1 MKIVRR
7 GNNILINWYV
17 TNLGVPMDFS
27 GKKVEVRLLDKYNTM
42 CLFDYTIAENVITG
56 TFYGKDQITPGPY
69 HLLLIC
75 DAGKKGQIMLDSRE
89 IFGIRECLPD
99 GTSVGGEHV
108 ADVVEVR
115 VDSNIN
121 SLVGLCLTKL
131 YYKDGADND
140 PGEEHEYN
148 LLDVEIVVPEGYT
161 GTAATIYSKQ
171 SIDKLIAD
179 NVKGLEDRMDNIHEE
194 VNNQKLDI
202 TEYNA
207 NREADKAELEAYKA
221 DKAREFEEH
230 VAGFEKYKL
239 DHKAE
244 MTEELAKKANKAET
258 EVILNTKADK
268 VDVTASESAL
278 QSSIDTIKANLDLKA
293 NKAEVADKDEVDLA
307 LDTKANKVDV
317 AASISD
323 LQSKIDSNK
332 SALDTH
338 VANAKV
344 TFDAHVEQAKKDLDA
359 HVADF
364 VEHEKVFETYKEAAK
379 KDLDTH
385 VAQAKKD
392 LDAHV
397 VDYTNLKNKVDDNKA
412 EFDAHA
418 AEFTTFKTNNQTALD
433 AKANKTD
440 VETSLSG
447 KVDNATFEAY
457 KVSNQAALD
466 TKANKTD
473 LASSEADIQ
482 SKIDNINTSLD
493 SHKSD
498 FEAHKSAALV
508 ALDTKANKT
517 DVETSLSG
525 KVDNSTFDAYKV
537 SNQTAL
543 DAKADKT
550 DVETALSGKVD
561 NTTFEAH
568 KDTYETFKTNTEVAL
583 NSKADIANTYNK
595 AEVDTKILNAVTGN
609 VDVYTKTEIDTKLT
623 GMVKVQKLTQAEY
636 DALATKDENVLYAI
650 IEPTPAG

>member
-7 GNNILINWYV
+7 GNNVLINWYV

-42 CLFDYTIAENVITG
+42 CLFDYTITENVISG

-121 SLVGLCLTKL
+121 SLVGLCFTKL
-131 YYKDGADND
+131 YYKDGTVDD

-161 GTAATIYSKQ
+161 GAAATIYSKE

-194 VNNQKLDI
+194 VNNQKLNI

-221 DKAREFEEH
+221 DKAKEFEEH

-244 MTEELAKKANKAET
+244 MIEELAKKANKAET
-258 EVILNTKADK
+258 EVILNTKA
-268 VDVTASESAL
+268 
-278 QSSIDTIKANLDLKA
+278 
-293 NKAEVADKDEVDLA
+293 
-307 LDTKANKVDV
+307 
-317 AASISD
+317 
-323 LQSKIDSNK
+323 
-332 SALDTH
+332 
-338 VANAKV
+338 
-344 TFDAHVEQAKKDLDA
+344 
-359 HVADF
+359 
-364 VEHEKVFETYKEAAK
+364 
-379 KDLDTH
+379 
-385 VAQAKKD
+385 
-392 LDAHV
+392 
-397 VDYTNLKNKVDDNKA
+397 
-412 EFDAHA
+412 
-418 AEFTTFKTNNQTALD
+418 
-433 AKANKTD
+433 NKTD
-440 VETSLSG
+440 VETALSG
-447 KVDNATFEAY
+447 KVDNATFEAH
-457 KVSNQAALD
+457 KVSNQNALD

-473 LASSEADIQ
+473 LASSEAAIQ

-498 FEAHKSAALV
+498 FEAHKSAALA
-508 ALDTKANKT
+508 ALDTKAN
-517 DVETSLSG
+517 
-525 KVDNSTFDAYKV
+525 
-537 SNQTAL
+537 
-543 DAKADKT
+543 KT

-561 NTTFEAH
+561 NATFEAHKISNQDALDLKANKTDVETALSGKVDNATFEAH

-609 VDVYTKTEIDTKLT
+609 VDVYTKTEIDAKLT
-623 GMVKVQKLTQAEY
+623 GMVKIQKLTQAEY
-636 DALATKDENVLYAI
+636 DALETKDENVLYAI
-650 IEPTPAG
+650 IEPATEG

>member
-7 GNNILINWYV
+7 GNNVLINWYV
-17 TNLGVPMDFS
+17 TNLGAPMDFS

-42 CLFDYTIAENVITG
+42 CLFDYTITENVISG

-121 SLVGLCLTKL
+121 SLVGLCFTKL
-131 YYKDGADND
+131 YYKDGTD

-161 GTAATIYSKQ
+161 GAAATIYSKQ
-171 SIDKLIAD
+171 CIDKLIAD

-194 VNNQKLDI
+194 VNNQKLNI

-221 DKAREFEEH
+221 DKANEFEEH

-244 MTEELAKKANKAET
+244 MIEELAKKANKAET

-278 QSSIDTIKANLDLKA
+278 QASIDTIKAHLDLKA
-293 NKAEVADKDEVDLA
+293 NKAEVADKDEVDRA

-338 VANAKV
+338 VVNAKV
-344 TFDAHVEQAKKDLDA
+344 AFDAHVEQAKKDLDA

-385 VAQAKKD
+385 VEQAKKD

-418 AEFTTFKTNNQTALD
+418 AEFTTFKTNNQTVLD
-433 AKANKTD
+433 TKANKTD
-440 VETSLSG
+440 VETALSG

-457 KVSNQAALD
+457 KVSNQNALD

-473 LASSEADIQ
+473 LASSEAAIQ

-517 DVETSLSG
+517 DVETALSG

-537 SNQTAL
+537 SNQSAL
-543 DAKADKT
+543 DTKANKT

-561 NTTFEAH
+561 NATFEAH

-595 AEVDTKILNAVTGN
+595 AEVDTKILNATLGD

-623 GMVKVQKLTQAEY
+623 GMVKIQKLTQAEY
-636 DALATKDENVLYAI
+636 DALETKDENVLYAI
-650 IEPTPAG
+650 IEPATAG

>member
-7 GNNILINWYV
+7 GNNVLINWYV
-17 TNLGVPMDFS
+17 TNLGAPMDFS

-42 CLFDYTIAENVITG
+42 CLFDYTITENVISG

-75 DAGKKGQIMLDSRE
+75 NAGKKGQIMLDSRE

-121 SLVGLCLTKL
+121 SLVGLCFAKL
-131 YYKDGADND
+131 YYKDDTDFECDNSD
-140 PGEEHEYN
+140 CETCDDLKEEHEYN

-161 GTAATIYSKQ
+161 GAAATIYSKE

-194 VNNQKLDI
+194 VNDQKLDI

-221 DKAREFEEH
+221 DKANEFEEH
-230 VAGFEKYKL
+230 VAEFEKYKL

-244 MTEELAKKANKAET
+244 MIEELAKKANKAET

-268 VDVTASESAL
+268 VDVTASEAAL
-278 QSSIDTIKANLDLKA
+278 QASIDVVKAHLDLKA
-293 NKAEVADKDEVDLA
+293 NKSEVADKDEVDRA

-317 AASISD
+317 AASISAI
-323 LQSKIDSNK
+323 QSKIDTNK
-332 SALDTH
+332 SAFDTH

-364 VEHEKVFETYKEAAK
+364 VEHENVFEAYKEAAK
-379 KDLDTH
+379 ENLDAH
-385 VAQAKKD
+385 IEQAKKD

-397 VDYTNLKNKVDDNKA
+397 ADYANLKNKVDDNKA

-418 AEFTTFKTNNQTALD
+418 AEFATFKTNNQTVLD
-433 AKANKTD
+433 TKANKTD
-440 VETSLSG
+440 VEAALSG

-473 LASSEADIQ
+473 IASSEAAIQ

-508 ALDTKANKT
+508 AL
-517 DVETSLSG
+517 
-525 KVDNSTFDAYKV
+525 
-537 SNQTAL
+537 
-543 DAKADKT
+543 
-550 DVETALSGKVD
+550 
-561 NTTFEAH
+561 
-568 KDTYETFKTNTEVAL
+568 

-595 AEVDTKILNAVTGN
+595 AEVDTKILNATLGD
-609 VDVYTKTEIDTKLT
+609 VDVYTKAEVDTMLT
-623 GMVKVQKLTQAEY
+623 GMVKIQKLTQEEY
-636 DALATKDENVLYAI
+636 DALETKDENVLYAI
-650 IEPTPAG
+650 IEPATEG

>member
-1 MKIVRR
+1 MKIIRR
-7 GNNILINWYV
+7 GNNVLINWYV

-42 CLFDYTIAENVITG
+42 CLFDYTITENVISG

-121 SLVGLCLTKL
+121 SLVGLCFTQL
-131 YYKDGADND
+131 YYKDGTDD

-161 GTAATIYSKQ
+161 GAAATIYSKQ
-171 SIDKLIAD
+171 CIDKLIAD

-194 VNNQKLDI
+194 VNNQKLNI

-221 DKAREFEEH
+221 DKAKEFDEH

-244 MTEELAKKANKAET
+244 MIEELAKKANKAET

-278 QSSIDTIKANLDLKA
+278 QASIDTIKAHLDLKA
-293 NKAEVADKDEVDLA
+293 NKAEVADKDEVDRA

-338 VANAKV
+338 VVNAKV
-344 TFDAHVEQAKKDLDA
+344 AFDAHVEQAKKDLDA

-379 KDLDTH
+379 KDLDAH
-385 VAQAKKD
+385 VEQAKKD

-418 AEFTTFKTNNQTALD
+418 AEFTTFKTNNQTVLD
-433 AKANKTD
+433 TKANKTD
-440 VETSLSG
+440 VETALSG

-457 KVSNQAALD
+457 KVSNQATLD

-473 LASSEADIQ
+473 LASSEAAIQ

-508 ALDTKANKT
+508 AL
-517 DVETSLSG
+517 
-525 KVDNSTFDAYKV
+525 
-537 SNQTAL
+537 
-543 DAKADKT
+543 
-550 DVETALSGKVD
+550 
-561 NTTFEAH
+561 
-568 KDTYETFKTNTEVAL
+568 

-595 AEVDTKILNAVTGN
+595 AEVDTKILNATFGD
-609 VDVYTKTEIDTKLT
+609 VDVYTKAEIDTKLT
-623 GMVKVQKLTQAEY
+623 GMVKIQKLTQAEY
-636 DALATKDENVLYAI
+636 DALETKDENVLYAI
-650 IEPTPAG
+650 IEPAT

>member
-7 GNNILINWYV
+7 GNNVLINWYV
-17 TNLGVPMDFS
+17 TNLGAPMDFS

-42 CLFDYTIAENVITG
+42 CLFDYTITENVISG

-75 DAGKKGQIMLDSRE
+75 NAGKKGQIMLDSRE

-121 SLVGLCLTKL
+121 SLVGLCFTKL
-131 YYKDGADND
+131 YYKDGTDDD

-161 GTAATIYSKQ
+161 GAAATIYSKQ
-171 SIDKLIAD
+171 CIDKLIAD

-221 DKAREFEEH
+221 DKANEFEEH
-230 VAGFEKYKL
+230 VAEFEKYKL

-244 MTEELAKKANKAET
+244 MNEELAKKANKAET

-278 QSSIDTIKANLDLKA
+278 QASIDTIKAHLDLKA
-293 NKAEVADKDEVDLA
+293 NKAEVADKDEVDRA

-332 SALDTH
+332 SAFDTY
-338 VANAKV
+338 VTNAKV

-359 HVADF
+359 HVAD
-364 VEHEKVFETYKEAAK
+364 YAK
-379 KDLDTH
+379 
-385 VAQAKKD
+385 
-392 LDAHV
+392 
-397 VDYTNLKNKVDDNKA
+397 LKNKVDDNKA

-418 AEFTTFKTNNQTALD
+418 AEFTTFKTNNQTVLD
-433 AKANKTD
+433 TKANKTD
-440 VETSLSG
+440 VETALSG

-457 KVSNQAALD
+457 KVSNQNALD
-466 TKANKTD
+466 TKAN
-473 LASSEADIQ
+473 
-482 SKIDNINTSLD
+482 
-493 SHKSD
+493 
-498 FEAHKSAALV
+498 
-508 ALDTKANKT
+508 
-517 DVETSLSG
+517 
-525 KVDNSTFDAYKV
+525 
-537 SNQTAL
+537 
-543 DAKADKT
+543 KT

-561 NTTFEAH
+561 NATFEAH

-595 AEVDTKILNAVTGN
+595 AEVDTKILNATLGN

-623 GMVKVQKLTQAEY
+623 GVVKIQKLTQEEY

>member
-42 CLFDYTIAENVITG
+42 CLFDYTITENVISG

-89 IFGIRECLPD
+89 IFGIREYLPD

-108 ADVVEVR
+108 SDVVEVR

-121 SLVGLCLTKL
+121 SLVGLCFTKL
-131 YYKDGADND
+131 YYKDGND

-161 GTAATIYSKQ
+161 GAAATIYSKQ
-171 SIDKLIAD
+171 CIDKLIAD

-194 VNNQKLDI
+194 VNNQKLNI

-221 DKAREFEEH
+221 DKAKEFGEH
-230 VAGFEKYKL
+230 VAAFEKYKL

-244 MTEELAKKANKAET
+244 MIEELAKKANKAET
-258 EVILNTKADK
+258 EVILNAKAD
-268 VDVTASESAL
+268 
-278 QSSIDTIKANLDLKA
+278 
-293 NKAEVADKDEVDLA
+293 
-307 LDTKANKVDV
+307 KVDV

-323 LQSKIDSNK
+323 IQSKIDSNK
-332 SALDTH
+332 SAFDTY
-338 VANAKV
+338 VTNTKV

-364 VEHEKVFETYKEAAK
+364 VEHENVFEAYKEAAK
-379 KDLDTH
+379 VTFDAH
-385 VAQAKKD
+385 VEQAKKD

-397 VDYTNLKNKVDDNKA
+397 ADYAKLKNKVDDNKA

-418 AEFTTFKTNNQTALD
+418 AEFTTFKTNNQNALDTKANKTDVETALSGKVDNSTFD
-433 AKANKTD
+433 AYKVSNQAALDTKANKTDIVSSEAAIQTRINNINTSLDSHKSDFEAYKVSNQTTLDTKANKTD

-457 KVSNQAALD
+457 KVSNQ
-466 TKANKTD
+466 TT
-473 LASSEADIQ
+473 
-482 SKIDNINTSLD
+482 
-493 SHKSD
+493 
-498 FEAHKSAALV
+498 
-508 ALDTKANKT
+508 LDTKANKT
-517 DVETSLSG
+517 DVETS
-525 KVDNSTFDAYKV
+525 
-537 SNQTAL
+537 
-543 DAKADKT
+543 
-550 DVETALSGKVD
+550 LSGKVD

-595 AEVDTKILNAVTGN
+595 AEVDTKILNATFGD

-623 GMVKVQKLTQAEY
+623 GMVKIQKLTQAEY
-636 DALATKDENVLYAI
+636 DALETKDENVLYAI
-650 IEPTPAG
+650 IEPATAG

>member
-7 GNNILINWYV
+7 GNNVLINWYV

-42 CLFDYTIAENVITG
+42 CLFDYTITENVISG

-121 SLVGLCLTKL
+121 SLVGLCFTKL
-131 YYKDGADND
+131 YYKDGND

-161 GTAATIYSKQ
+161 GAAATIYSKQ

-194 VNNQKLDI
+194 VNNQKLNI

-221 DKAREFEEH
+221 DKAKEFGEH

-244 MTEELAKKANKAET
+244 MIEELAKKANKAET
-258 EVILNTKADK
+258 EVILNAKADK
-268 VDVTASESAL
+268 A
-278 QSSIDTIKANLDLKA
+278 
-293 NKAEVADKDEVDLA
+293 
-307 LDTKANKVDV
+307 DV

-323 LQSKIDSNK
+323 IQSKIDSNK
-332 SALDTH
+332 SAFDTY
-338 VANAKV
+338 VTNAKV

-364 VEHEKVFETYKEAAK
+364 VEHENVFEAYKEAAK
-379 KDLDTH
+379 ENLDAH
-385 VAQAKKD
+385 VEQAKKD

-397 VDYTNLKNKVDDNKA
+397 ADYANLKNKVDGNKA

-418 AEFTTFKTNNQTALD
+418 AEFTTFKTNNQ
-433 AKANKTD
+433 N
-440 VETSLSG
+440 
-447 KVDNATFEAY
+447 
-457 KVSNQAALD
+457 ALD
-466 TKANKTD
+466 TKAN
-473 LASSEADIQ
+473 
-482 SKIDNINTSLD
+482 
-493 SHKSD
+493 
-498 FEAHKSAALV
+498 
-508 ALDTKANKT
+508 
-517 DVETSLSG
+517 
-525 KVDNSTFDAYKV
+525 
-537 SNQTAL
+537 
-543 DAKADKT
+543 KT

-561 NTTFEAH
+561 NDTFEAYKVSNQATLDTKANKADIASSEAAIQSRINNISTSLDSHKSDFEAYKVSNQTTLDTKANKTDVETALSGKADNATFEAYKVSNQSALDTKANKADVETALSGKADNATFEAH
-568 KDTYETFKTNTEVAL
+568 KDTYETFKTNTEIAL

-595 AEVDTKILNAVTGN
+595 AEVDTKILNATFGD

-623 GMVKVQKLTQAEY
+623 GVVKIQKLTQAEY
-636 DALATKDENVLYAI
+636 DALETKDENVLYAI